1 MRRRDFIKKSV
12 VAGLGAQS
20 AYSGVYAAENSENS
34 NSLEGRDQ
42 PVTPES
48 YLRSILYTRQEVEDW
63 LAEKAFPFAK
73 YSSEFGWLLRSGRL
87 VDGVNDSICTYN
99 YGEFDERILLN
110 YADRPCRI
118 NTYGN
123 SFTQCHQVN
132 DAETWQEALA
142 ANLLEPVRNF
152 GVGGWS
158 VYQAYLRM
166 LKEEERN
173 PAELILFNIY
183 EDDHFRNLDA
193 WRNIRVRKHNLFI
206 EPTLPF
212 LKVNSKERTFS
223 EHANPCPT
231 AESVYQLADFD
242 WVYETFKDDFALKIM
257 VAHLNAERSNPAQ
270 AYADIMKL
278 ATTHGIVTRID
289 SSDSLDRAAEEL
301 HRKVAYFSTH
311 PIIDKIE
318 AYAEEKGKKVLFILS
333 YPSHYLARYLEDGE
347 RPDQS
352 FVDFLR
358 GKDLPFV
365 DLLET
370 HKKEFDQFKLGSRE
384 YVERYYIGHY
394 NPRGN
399 FFCASAIRPKVI
411 EMLDPKPL
419 PYGDQSGVPRK
430 LKRKSN

>member
-1 MRRRDFIKKSV
+1 M
-12 VAGLGAQS
+12 
-20 AYSGVYAAENSENS
+20 ENN
-34 NSLEGRDQ
+34 Q

-48 YLRSILYTRQEVEDW
+48 YLRSILYNQQEVDDW

-73 YSSEFGWLLRSGRL
+73 YSSEFGWLLRSGRFL
-87 VDGVNDSICTYN
+87 DGVDNSICTYN
-99 YGEFDERILLN
+99 YGEFGERILLN

-118 NTYGN
+118 NTYGD

-132 DAETWQEALA
+132 DAETWQEVLA
-142 ANLLEPVRNF
+142 AHLQEPVSNF

-206 EPTLPF
+206 EPTLPH
-212 LKVNSKERTFS
+212 LKVNLKEGTFS

-231 AESVYQLADFD
+231 PESVYRLTDFD
-242 WVYETFKDDFALKIM
+242 WVYETFKDSFVLKII
-257 VAHLNAERSNPAQ
+257 VAHLNAESGNPTQ
-270 AYADIMKL
+270 AFADILQL
-278 ATTHGIVTRID
+278 ATTHGVVSRID
-289 SSDSLDRAAEEL
+289 SGEALDRAASDL
-301 HRKVAYFSTH
+301 HRKAAYFSSR

-318 AYAEEKGKKVLFILS
+318 AHAEEHSKKMLYILS
-333 YPSHYLARYLEDGE
+333 YPAQYMARYLENGV
-347 RPDQS
+347 RPDQI
-352 FVDFLR
+352 FVDYLR
-358 GKDLPFV
+358 QKNLPYI
-365 DLLET
+365 DLLKAHE
-370 HKKEFDQFKLGSRE
+370 KEFAQFNLSVKE
-384 YVERYYIGHY
+384 YLERYYIGHY

-399 FFCASAIRPKVI
+399 FFCASAIRPKLI

-419 PYGDQSGVPRK
+419 PYGDKSGAHRK
-430 LKRKSN
+430 IKRKNG